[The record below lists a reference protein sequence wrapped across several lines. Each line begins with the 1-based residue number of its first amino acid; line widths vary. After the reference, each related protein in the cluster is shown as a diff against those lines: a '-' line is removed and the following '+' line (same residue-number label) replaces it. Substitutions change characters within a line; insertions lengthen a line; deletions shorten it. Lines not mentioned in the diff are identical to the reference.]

1 MFWLALAAAAA
12 IAPVVRWWFLSRSRA
27 QSTAALTRVIAVGG
41 TGPTAVVARAV
52 AVALSTGSNNVGVA
66 TNEGGLRWYE
76 PASGSTAA
84 DPRRPSTLAELV
96 ALAAQ
101 LAGPTVSEMV
111 VDAGQLDLASSASA
125 RGGGPPSD
133 LVVLLGL
140 GVHASDRSLLIE
152 ALCPSRGVVITAES
166 NTDHLAEL
174 SAAAARRGSLVVIAD
189 TAALPSHT
197 LDGPPGGGGLV
208 DGRESVVAEAVA
220 AAAVEVLNR
229 QGPAPTGRAIPPVA
243 ANSSL
248 RRLPALRVPA
258 RRASASW
265 VRREARRA

>member
-76 PASGSTAA
+76 PANGSTAA
-84 DPRRPSTLAELV
+84 DARRPSTLAELV

-111 VDAGQLDLASSASA
+111 VDAGQLDFASSASA
-125 RGGGPPSD
+125 RGGPPSD

-140 GVHASDRSLLIE
+140 GVHAGDRSLLIE
-152 ALCPSRGVVITAES
+152 ALCPSRGVVITTES

-197 LDGPPGGGGLV
+197 LDSPPDGGGLV

-220 AAAVEVLNR
+220 AAAFEVLNR
-229 QGPAPTGRAIPPVA
+229 QGPAPTGRAIPPA
-243 ANSSL
+243 SANSSA
-248 RRLPALRVPA
+248 RRVPA